1 MIQYEEGRMSVPEF
15 LHDIFISYTEADSD
29 TVSELA
35 KGLEKA
41 GYHTWYYER
50 DSLPGPAYLKQVIEN
65 INSSKIL
72 LVIISVDSLLS
83 TQVYNEITYAHENQ
97 KPFMPVLK
105 NITHA
110 EFQQRKPDW
119 RMILG
124 AYTTIRIPNS
134 GVDQILDKII
144 QGTKALLRQDSTCK
158 NSKYDQTTPSSN
170 NIIESYGKSGK
181 GVFISHSRKDL
192 DFVRNL
198 QVFLSNQGYSIWT
211 DELSGVNTDI
221 YQPVTQSAI
230 QTSDFFI
237 FIISPDNVLPDSMGR
252 KELEYAINLKI
263 PVIPIKLEKNIQF
276 SFPIAQC
283 NTIDATDHRQME
295 KMLLTT
301 LHEMSS
307 GKELTEPAKSGT
319 TGELFEP
326 IARIL
331 YEEYL
336 KEMKTQG
343 HKINDTKEWDLL
355 GEDSKTPYREQALV
369 FINDLKKCGYIIR
382 EDGTQSVTP
391 ITFSPEEIEILSRL
405 EHNHWVEDKIKNG
418 WTYGQ
423 YRDNSRKI
431 HNCIVKWEELSE
443 NERQKDRTIVS
454 RMPILLAIH
463 GYKIVK
469 EMVKIQNDIKS
480 TENYGGSLA
489 NLIHKEYT
497 NNVKW

>member
-1 MIQYEEGRMSVPEF
+1 MSVPEYQ
-15 LHDIFISYTEADSD
+15 HDLFISYTEADSD

-35 KGLEKA
+35 KGLENA

-65 INSSKIL
+65 INNSKIV

-124 AYTTIRIPNS
+124 AYTTIRIPDS

-158 NSKYDQTTPSSN
+158 NTKYDQTAPSSN

-181 GVFISHSRKDL
+181 GIFISSSRKDQ
-192 DFVRNL
+192 DFVRKL

-211 DELSGVNTDI
+211 DEVSGVNTDI
-221 YQPVTQSAI
+221 YQPVMQSAI
-230 QTSDFFI
+230 QNSDFFI

-252 KELEYAINLKI
+252 KELEFALNLKI
-263 PVIPIKLEKNIQF
+263 PVIPIKLEKNIQC
-276 SFPIAQC
+276 SFPIVQC
-283 NTIDATDHRQME
+283 NTIDATDHRKME

-307 GKELTEPAKSGT
+307 GKELTGPAKSGT

-343 HKINDTKEWDLL
+343 HTINDTKEWDLL
-355 GEDSKTPYREQALV
+355 GEDLKTPYREQALV
-369 FINDLKKCGYIIR
+369 LINDLKKCGYIIR

-405 EHNHWVEDKIKNG
+405 EHDHWVDEKIKNG

-431 HNCIVKWEELSE
+431 HNCIVKWEELTE

-454 RMPILLAIH
+454 RTPLLLANH

-469 EMVKIQNDIKS
+469 EMVKSKI
-480 TENYGGSLA
+480 T
-489 NLIHKEYT
+489 
-497 NNVKW
+497 